1 MIILDY
7 SQIAMSVIT
16 NSEFKPLLVGGDET
30 QVKNIVRHAIL
41 NTILSYKNKYS
52 KEYGQVVIA
61 ADGRNYWRKEV
72 FPYYKGDR
80 KKSREKS
87 DMNWKLIFDCMT
99 SIREDIKEYFPYKV
113 MHIDRAE
120 ADDIIAIL
128 SEWSQTNELA
138 STGLFEEP
146 QKIMIISSDHDFLQ
160 LQKWDNIYQFS
171 PIIKKQLKMS
181 KRDLYDKYITHIVKA
196 SDDGIPN
203 ILSDD
208 SAIVTEGV
216 RQTPVSAKRLAEFIE
231 LGKAACKNDTEIRNW
246 DRNEQLIS
254 FEKIPVDIK
263 ETIID
268 EYIKCK
274 PKMDRMRIMNY
285 LIQNRCKLLLD
296 KIEEF

>member
-181 KRDLYDKYITHIVKA
+181 KRDLYEKYITHIVKA

>member
-1 MIILDY
+1 
-7 SQIAMSVIT
+7 
-16 NSEFKPLLVGGDET
+16 
-30 QVKNIVRHAIL
+30 
-41 NTILSYKNKYS
+41 
-52 KEYGQVVIA
+52 
-61 ADGRNYWRKEV
+61 
-72 FPYYKGDR
+72 
-80 KKSREKS
+80 
-87 DMNWKLIFDCMT
+87 
-99 SIREDIKEYFPYKV
+99 
-113 MHIDRAE
+113 
-120 ADDIIAIL
+120 
-128 SEWSQTNELA
+128 
-138 STGLFEEP
+138 
-146 QKIMIISSDHDFLQ
+146 
-160 LQKWDNIYQFS
+160 
-171 PIIKKQLKMS
+171 MS
-181 KRDLYDKYITHIVKA
+181 KRDLYEKYITHIVKA

-254 FEKIPVDIK
+254 FEKIPVDIR

-268 EYIKCK
+268 EYINCK

>member
-16 NSEFKPLLVGGDET
+16 NSEFKPLLVSGDET

-87 DMNWKLIFDCMT
+87 DLNWKLIFDCMT

-181 KRDLYDKYITHIVKA
+181 KRDLYEKYITHIVKA

-254 FEKIPVDIK
+254 FEKIPVDIR

-268 EYIKCK
+268 EYINCK

>member
-16 NSEFKPLLVGGDET
+16 NSEFKPLLTGDET

-52 KEYGQVVIA
+52 KEYGEVVIA

-87 DMNWKLIFDCMT
+87 DLNWKLIFDCMT

-128 SEWSQTNELA
+128 SEWTQTNALA
-138 STGLFEEP
+138 STGLYEEP
-146 QKIMIISSDHDFLQ
+146 QKVMIISSDHDFLQ

-181 KRDLYDKYITHIVKA
+181 KRDLYEKYITHIVKA

-203 ILSDD
+203 ILSADD
-208 SAIVTEGV
+208 AIVTEGV
-216 RQTPVSAKRLAEFIE
+216 RQTSVSAKRLAEFIE

-254 FEKIPVDIK
+254 FEKIPVDIR
-263 ETIID
+263 EEIIS
-268 EYIKCK
+268 EYISSK
-274 PKMDRMRIMNY
+274 PKMDRMRILNY